1 MYLVLALLA
10 TLGLSALGD
19 TCSSQGVTSSSSCSN
34 KCGSSSSY
42 RSMNGLISC
51 TCGSSWACAD
61 VAASTPNVDT
71 SPASLFTT
79 GTIRLSSTFPEA
91 CEAPGVATY
100 ECSREYNTVTTG
112 DTLVLTPTP
121 KTGYSCLTGEGTIN
135 GTTVS
140 GSFGTGNGEV
150 TFQAQLA
157 SSGNAVEVIT
167 NVEGLTCTGTYEIIE
182 GNLLGAGPG
191 ILGAG
196 PGTSSAS
203 TLRVNRMYIGVAAGA
218 LVLLE
223 LFLGA

>member
-19 TCSSQGVTSSSSCSN
+19 TCSSQGVTSSSACSD
-34 KCGSSSSY
+34 KCQSGS
-42 RSMNGLISC
+42 RSFRSVNGLISC

-61 VAASTPNVDT
+61 SDVDT

-121 KTGYSCLTGEGTIN
+121 KTGYSCLTGEGTIV

-157 SSGNAVEVIT
+157 SSRMVEVIT

>member
-10 TLGLSALGD
+10 TFGLSALGD
-19 TCSSQGVTSSSSCSN
+19 TCSSQGVTSSSACN
-34 KCGSSSSY
+34 AECGGSSSF
-42 RSMNGLISC
+42 RSVNGLISC
-51 TCGSSWACAD
+51 TCPYSSWACAD

-71 SPASLFTT
+71 SSLFTT

-121 KTGYSCLTGEGTIN
+121 KTGYSCLTGEGTIV

-157 SSGNAVEVIT
+157 SSGMVEVIT

-182 GNLLGAGPG
+182 GNL
-191 ILGAG
+191 LGAG